1 MFFKRTFF
9 HQEYKTALWFLV
21 FFGVLVDVAFIVYAN
36 VFVLSQ
42 FSQYKM
48 LETTTSSVAIVFGGG
63 VRKDGSMTPLQEQR
77 IITAVRLYQEGRVE
91 RLLLSGDNGRNKF
104 DEVSLMYQYAVESGV
119 SAQDILLD
127 WHGYRTYESCYRA
140 KHVFGISD
148 AVVISQ
154 MFHLPRISYICQ
166 SLGVETVPVAA
177 DMVPNSSWWGPKWRE
192 VLARAKAVW
201 QVEITH
207 PTPDFLVP

>member
-9 HQEYKTALWFLV
+9 HKEYIQAVGFVLFFALLV
-21 FFGVLVDVAFIVYAN
+21 GFAFIVYAN
-36 VFVLSQ
+36 VFVLSR
-42 FSQYKM
+42 FSHLDQSQVA
-48 LETTTSSVAIVFGGG
+48 TSSVAIVFGGG
-63 VRKDGSMTPLQEQR
+63 VLNGAMTPLQEQR
-77 IITAVRLYQEGRVE
+77 IVTAVRLYQEGRVE
-91 RLLLSGDNGRNKF
+91 RLLLSGDNGRNRF
-104 DEVSLMYQYAVESGV
+104 DEVSLMYQYAIDAGV

-140 KHVFGISD
+140 KHVFGVND

-154 MFHLPRISYICQ
+154 MFHLPRISYLCQ
-166 SLGVETVPVAA
+166 SLGVDVSPVPA

-192 VLARAKAVW
+192 VFARAKAVW
-201 QVEITH
+201 QGEITH

>member
-9 HQEYKTALWFLV
+9 HQEYKTALWFLL
-21 FFGVLVDVAFIVYAN
+21 FFSVLTGFAFIVFAN

-42 FSQYKM
+42 FTQYRIA
-48 LETTTSSVAIVFGGG
+48 ETPTSSVVIVFGGG
-63 VRKDGSMTPLQEQR
+63 VLKDGSMTPLQEQR

-91 RLLLSGDNGRNKF
+91 RLLLSGDNGRNRF

-127 WHGYRTYESCYRA
+127 WYGYRTYESCYRA
-140 KHVFGISD
+140 KHVFGVND

-154 MFHLPRISYICQ
+154 MFHLPRISYLCQ
-166 SLGVETVPVAA
+166 SFDIDVSPVAA

-201 QVEITH
+201 QAEITH
-207 PTPDFLVP
+207 PTPDFLIP

>member
-1 MFFKRTFF
+1 MFLKRTFF
-9 HQEYKTALWFLV
+9 HQEYKTALWFLL

-63 VRKDGSMTPLQEQR
+63 VILDGSTTPLQEQR
-77 IITAVRLYQEGRVE
+77 MVTAVRLYQDGRVD
-91 RLLLSGDNGRNKF
+91 RLLLSGDNGRNRF
-104 DEVSLMYQYAVESGV
+104 DEVSAMYQYAIDAGV
-119 SAQDILLD
+119 SAQDIILD

-140 KHVFGISD
+140 KHVFGVSD

>member
-9 HQEYKTALWFLV
+9 HKEYIQAVGFVLFFALLV
-21 FFGVLVDVAFIVYAN
+21 GFAFIVYAN
-36 VFVLSQ
+36 VFVLSK
-42 FSQYKM
+42 FSQ
-48 LETTTSSVAIVFGGG
+48 LDQSQVVTSSAAIVFGGG
-63 VRKDGSMTPLQEQR
+63 VLNGAMTPLQEQR
-77 IITAVRLYQEGRVE
+77 IVTAVRLYQEGRVE
-91 RLLLSGDNGRNKF
+91 RLLLSGDNGRNRF
-104 DEVSLMYQYAVESGV
+104 DEVSLMYQYAIDAGV

-140 KHVFGISD
+140 KHVFGVND

-154 MFHLPRISYICQ
+154 MFHLPRISYLCQ
-166 SLGVETVPVAA
+166 SLGVDVSPVAA

-207 PTPDFLVP
+207 PTPDFLMP

>member
-9 HQEYKTALWFLV
+9 HKEYIQAFGFV
-21 FFGVLVDVAFIVYAN
+21 FFFGVVSIVAFVIYAN
-36 VFVLSQ
+36 VFILSQ
-42 FSQYKM
+42 FTQYRTS
-48 LETTTSSVAIVFGGG
+48 ETPTSSVAIVFGGG
-63 VRKDGSMTPLQEQR
+63 VLNGMMTPLQEQR
-77 IITAVRLYQEGRVE
+77 IVTAVRLYQEGRVE
-91 RLLLSGDNGRNKF
+91 RLLLSGDNGRNRF
-104 DEVSLMYQYAVESGV
+104 DEVSLMYQYAIDAGV

-140 KHVFGISD
+140 KHVFGVND

-154 MFHLPRISYICQ
+154 RFHLPRISYLCQ
-166 SLGVETVPVAA
+166 SLGVDVSPVVA

-207 PTPDFLVP
+207 PTPDFLMP